1 MNAEITTIRTLA
13 DCETVIE
20 RGLGTFVEVG
30 VALFEICDRRL
41 YLEKHETF
49 EQYCRKRWGISRS
62 YAYRQIDAAKIAAI
76 VSPIGD
82 IPNEAVA
89 RELSKL
95 NDQPTEQRETW
106 AEAIEEHGPTPTAAQ
121 IRAVRTRRHAPE
133 GQPALE
139 GEIQRKRAH
148 EVTSRLN
155 RGEWWLS
162 ATLRDEA
169 YIPIIIASIDRKT
182 RQDWLRC
189 ARLMRTELTRT
200 IAFLERIDTADD
212 DGGVISHG
220 IGSRIHGHP

>member
-41 YLEKHETF
+41 YLDENHETF

-62 YAYRQIDAAKIAAI
+62 YAYRQIDAAKVTAI
-76 VSPIGD
+76 VSSIGD

-95 NDQPTEQRETW
+95 NGQPTEQRETW

-121 IRAVRTRRHAPE
+121 VRAVRVRRHAPE
-133 GQPALE
+133 GQVLDAE
-139 GEIQRKRAH
+139 GHGSAH

-182 RQDWLRC
+182 RQDWLHA
-189 ARLMRTELTRT
+189 ARSVRAEITRT

-212 DGGVISHG
+212 DGGVVA
-220 IGSRIHGHP
+220 